1 MSERQNPLEAHTTK
15 FALAIREFAKTLPM
29 TVSNV
34 EDLKNL
40 VVSSGH
46 IGALYISAL
55 GAPNRNEYLVRLKS
69 CITETRTTH
78 YWLGLV
84 DTQGAAPLD
93 HRRDQLQQAAE
104 ELAGVFG
111 KVIQSSNATPS

>member
-1 MSERQNPLEAHTTK
+1 MSESQNPLETNTIK
-15 FALAIREFAKTLPM
+15 FAIAVRDFAKLLPM

-40 VVSSGH
+40 VRSSGH
-46 IGALYISAL
+46 IGALYISAV
-55 GAPNRNEYLVRLKS
+55 GAPNRNDYLIRLKS

-84 DTQGAAPLD
+84 DTQGTPELE
-93 HRRDQLQQAAE
+93 HRRHQLQQAAQ

-111 KVIQSSNATPS
+111 KVIESVKATP